1 MISLILFQGLR
12 RRIEL
17 IQDFKMPTATN
28 VVTLTPDTQYI
39 FTAGVYK
46 PRICC
51 YDTSQLS
58 MKFERCVDNEGT
70 MNNYYLYLLEYMIL
84 VINFN

>member
-1 MISLILFQGLR
+1 
-12 RRIEL
+12 
-17 IQDFKMPTATN
+17 MPTATN
-28 VVTLTPDTQYI
+28 VVALTPDSQYI

-70 MNNYYLYLLEYMIL
+70 INDYYYICYSIMMY
-84 VINFN
+84 NT